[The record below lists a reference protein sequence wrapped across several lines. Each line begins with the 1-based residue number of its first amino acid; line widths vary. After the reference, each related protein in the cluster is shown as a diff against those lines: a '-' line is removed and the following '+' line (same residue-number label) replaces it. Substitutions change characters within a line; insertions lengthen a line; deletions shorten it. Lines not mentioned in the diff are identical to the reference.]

1 MECLLEDPGIYL
13 DELQHKLYQHC
24 PVNSWKTP
32 VATMSTR
39 GIEDIDICA
48 GTTNGE
54 IFSLFFGEMHLCQYY
69 SHSMA
74 VILGQ

>member
-54 IFSLFFGEMHLCQYY
+54 KFPLFLERCICANITAIQW
-69 SHSMA
+69 
-74 VILGQ
+74 Q